1 MNYYQ
6 AARDN
11 FRYTVSVRRDI
22 HQHPELGYKETRT
35 AGIVEHELTKLGL
48 DVAAGIGETGVV
60 GLLKGEKPGPVLL
73 LRFDMDAL
81 QIQEETGAEYAS
93 IYPHVMHACG
103 HDGHV
108 AIGLSVAKIFAE
120 RRDQFSGE
128 IKFVFQP
135 GEEGLGGAERMIS
148 AGVLENPRPDMAL
161 AVHLWNE
168 KPVGWYGISAG
179 YIMAA
184 AEILS
189 INVHGKGG
197 HGALPHL
204 AVDPVLTAA
213 NLVVALQSISSRN
226 IPPLNSAVLSVTSM
240 HAGDSFNVI
249 PSNVALSGTIR
260 TFSPQ
265 IRQRVFKRFQQVCN
279 GLGQAFECQIDTQL
293 KMLTPAV
300 FNDPAF
306 TKQVYTTV
314 NTSLPN
320 PEIDQHYRV
329 MVSDDMAFILQEIPG
344 TYCFVGSANPAKGLN
359 DDHHHPC
366 FDFDEEALVN
376 AVALVSNAASALLT

>member
-6 AARDN
+6 AARDY
-11 FRYTVSVRRDI
+11 FQYTVSLRRDF
-22 HQHPELGYKETRT
+22 HQHPELGFRENRT
-35 AGIVEHELTKLGL
+35 AGIVANELTKLGL
-48 DVAAGIGETGVV
+48 DVAIGIGETGVV

-81 QIQEETGAEYAS
+81 PIKEETGAEYAS
-93 IYPHVMHACG
+93 INPQVMHACG

-120 RRDQFSGE
+120 RRDLFSGQM
-128 IKFVFQP
+128 KFVFQP
-135 GEEGLGGAERMIS
+135 GEEGLGGAERMIA

-184 AEILS
+184 GEIFNLRVRG
-189 INVHGKGG
+189 IGG
-197 HGALPHL
+197 HGGLPHL
-204 AVDPVLTAA
+204 AVDPVLAA
-213 NLVVALQSISSRN
+213 ADLVVALQSITSRN
-226 IPPLNSAVLSVTSM
+226 ISPLDSAVISVTSM
-240 HAGDSFNVI
+240 HGGDSFNVI
-249 PSNVALSGTIR
+249 PDKVALSGTIR
-260 TFSPQ
+260 TFSPEV
-265 IRQRVFKRFQQVCN
+265 RKRVLKRFQQVCN
-279 GLGQAFECQIDTQL
+279 GLGEAYECQVASEI

-300 FNDPAF
+300 FNDATI

-320 PEIDQHYRV
+320 RTIDQQYRV
-329 MVSDDMAFILQEIPG
+329 MVSDDMAFILGEIPG
-344 TYCFVGSANPAKGLN
+344 AYCFVGSANSAKGLN
-359 DDHHHPC
+359 AGHHHPC

-376 AVALVSNAASALLT
+376 AVAMVSSAAYSLLN

>member
-11 FRYTVSVRRDI
+11 FRYTVSLRRDI

-35 AGIVEHELTKLGL
+35 AGIVENELTKLGL
-48 DVAAGIGETGVV
+48 DVAAGIGETGVM

-120 RRDQFSGE
+120 RRDQLSGD

-135 GEEGLGGAERMIS
+135 GEEGLGGAERIIS

-226 IPPLNSAVLSVTSM
+226 IPPLDSAVLSVTSM
-240 HAGDSFNVI
+240 HGGDSFNVI

-265 IRQRVFKRFQQVCN
+265 VRQRVFKRFQQVCN
-279 GLGQAFECQIDTQL
+279 GLGQAFECQVDTQL

-300 FNDPAF
+300 LNDPAI
-306 TKQVYTTV
+306 T
-314 NTSLPN
+314 
-320 PEIDQHYRV
+320 E
-329 MVSDDMAFILQEIPG
+329 
-344 TYCFVGSANPAKGLN
+344 
-359 DDHHHPC
+359 
-366 FDFDEEALVN
+366 
-376 AVALVSNAASALLT
+376 

>member
-1 MNYYQ
+1 MFIFNYSY
-6 AARDN
+6 
-11 FRYTVSVRRDI
+11 S
-22 HQHPELGYKETRT
+22 K
-35 AGIVEHELTKLGL
+35 
-48 DVAAGIGETGVV
+48 
-60 GLLKGEKPGPVLL
+60 EKPGPVLL

-81 QIQEETGAEYAS
+81 PIHEATGAEYAS

-120 RRDQFSGE
+120 RRDQFSGQ

-168 KPVGWYGISAG
+168 KPVGWYGISVG

-184 AEILS
+184 AEIVN
-189 INVHGKGG
+189 IHVHGIGG

-204 AVDPVLTAA
+204 AVDPVLAA
-213 NLVVALQSISSRN
+213 ADLVVALQSITSRN
-226 IPPLNSAVLSVTSM
+226 IPPLDSAVVSVTTI
-240 HAGDSFNVI
+240 HGGDSFNVI
-249 PSNVALSGTIR
+249 PDKVALSGTIR

-265 IRQRVFKRFQQVCN
+265 VRQLVLKRFQQVCN
-279 GLGQAFECQIDTQL
+279 GLGQAYECQVDSEL

-300 FNDPAF
+300 FNNEKI
-306 TKQVYTTV
+306 TKQVY
-314 NTSLPN
+314 NTASSSLPN
-320 PEIDQHYRV
+320 PEIDQQYRV

-344 TYCFVGSANPAKGLN
+344 TYCFVGSANPVKGLSAG
-359 DDHHHPC
+359 HHQPS

-376 AVALVSNAASALLT
+376 AVGLVSSAVFSLLN

>member
-11 FRYTVSVRRDI
+11 FQYTVSLRRDF
-22 HQHPELGYKETRT
+22 HQHPELGFRETRT
-35 AGIVEHELTKLGL
+35 AGIVANELIKLGL
-48 DVAAGIGETGVV
+48 DVATGIGETGVV
-60 GLLKGEKPGPVLL
+60 GLLKGEKSGPVLL

-81 QIQEETGAEYAS
+81 PIQEETGAEYAS
-93 IYPHVMHACG
+93 VYPRVMHACG

-120 RRDQFSGE
+120 RRDLFSGQ

-135 GEEGLGGAERMIS
+135 GEEGLGGAERMIA
-148 AGVLENPRPDMAL
+148 AGVLENPQPDMAL

-184 AEILS
+184 GEIFNLRVRG
-189 INVHGKGG
+189 IGG

-204 AVDPVLTAA
+204 AVDPVLAA
-213 NLVVALQSISSRN
+213 ADLVVALQSISSRN
-226 IPPLNSAVLSVTSM
+226 ISPLDSAVVSVTSM
-240 HAGDSFNVI
+240 HGGDSFNVI
-249 PSNVALSGTIR
+249 PDKVALSGTIR
-260 TFSPQ
+260 TFSPEV
-265 IRQRVFKRFQQVCN
+265 RQRVLKRFQQVCN
-279 GLGQAFECQIDTQL
+279 GLGEAYECQVDSEI

-300 FNDPAF
+300 FNDATI
-306 TKQVYTTV
+306 TKQVYTTA

-320 PEIDQHYRV
+320 RTIDQQYRV
-329 MVSDDMAFILQEIPG
+329 MVSDDMAFILGEIPG

-359 DDHHHPC
+359 AGHHHPS
-366 FDFDEEALVN
+366 FDFEEEALVN
-376 AVALVSNAASALLT
+376 AVALVSSAASSLLN

>member
-11 FRYTVSVRRDI
+11 FRYTVSLRRDI

-35 AGIVEHELTKLGL
+35 AGIVENELTKLGL
-48 DVAAGIGETGVV
+48 DVAAGIGETGVM

-120 RRDQFSGE
+120 RRDQLSGD

-135 GEEGLGGAERMIS
+135 GEEGLGGAERIIS

-226 IPPLNSAVLSVTSM
+226 IPPLDSAVLSVTSM
-240 HAGDSFNVI
+240 HGGDSFNVI

-265 IRQRVFKRFQQVCN
+265 VRQRVFKRFQQVCN
-279 GLGQAFECQIDTQL
+279 GLGQAFECQVDTQL

-300 FNDPAF
+300 LNDPAI
-306 TKQVYTTV
+306 TEQVYTTA

-320 PEIDQHYRV
+320 PDIDQQYRV

-359 DDHHHPC
+359 DGHHHPC

-376 AVALVSNAASALLT
+376 AVALVSNAASALLN

>member
-1 MNYYQ
+1 MNSYQ

-11 FRYTVSVRRDI
+11 FQYSVSLRRDF
-22 HQHPELGYKETRT
+22 HRHPELGFKETRT
-35 AGIVEHELTKLGL
+35 AGIVANVLTELGL
-48 DVAAGIGETGVV
+48 DVATGIGETGVV
-60 GLLKGEKPGPVLL
+60 GLLKSEKPGPVLL

-81 QIQEETGAEYAS
+81 PIHEATGAEYAS

-120 RRDQFSGE
+120 RRDQFSGQ

-135 GEEGLGGAERMIS
+135 GEEGLAGAERMIS

-184 AEILS
+184 AEIVN
-189 INVHGKGG
+189 IHVHGIGG

-204 AVDPVLTAA
+204 AVDPVLAA
-213 NLVVALQSISSRN
+213 ADLVVALQSITSRN
-226 IPPLNSAVLSVTSM
+226 IPPLDSAVVSVTTI
-240 HAGDSFNVI
+240 HGGDSFNVI
-249 PSNVALSGTIR
+249 PDKVALSGTIR

-265 IRQRVFKRFQQVCN
+265 VRQLVLKRFQQVCN
-279 GLGQAFECQIDTQL
+279 GLGQAYECQVDSEL

-300 FNDPAF
+300 FNDEKI
-306 TKQVYTTV
+306 TKQVY
-314 NTSLPN
+314 NTASSSLPN
-320 PEIDQHYRV
+320 PEIDQQYRV

-344 TYCFVGSANPAKGLN
+344 TYCFVGSANPVKGLSAG
-359 DDHHHPC
+359 HHQPS

-376 AVALVSNAASALLT
+376 AVGLVSSAVFSLLN

>member
-11 FRYTVSVRRDI
+11 FQYSVSLRRDF
-22 HQHPELGYKETRT
+22 HQHPELGFKETRT
-35 AGIVEHELTKLGL
+35 AGIVANELTKLGL
-48 DVAAGIGETGVV
+48 YVAAGIGETGVV
-60 GLLKGEKPGPVLL
+60 GLLMGKKPGPVLL

-81 QIQEETGAEYAS
+81 PILEETGAEYAS

-108 AIGLSVAKIFAE
+108 AIGLTVAKIFAE
-120 RRDQFSGE
+120 RRDQFSGQM
-128 IKFVFQP
+128 KFVFQP
-135 GEEGLGGAERMIS
+135 GEEGLGGAERVIS

-179 YIMAA
+179 FIMAA
-184 AEILS
+184 ADIFN
-189 INVHGKGG
+189 IHVNGKGG

-213 NLVVALQSISSRN
+213 DLVVALQSISSRN
-226 IPPLNSAVLSVTSM
+226 IQPLDSAVLSVTSI
-240 HAGDSFNVI
+240 HGGDSFNVI
-249 PSNVALSGTIR
+249 PSKVALSGTIR
-260 TFSPQ
+260 TFAPEV
-265 IRQRVFKRFQQVCN
+265 RQRVLKRFQQICI
-279 GLGQAFECQIDTQL
+279 GLGQAYECQVDSEL

-300 FNDPAF
+300 FNDASI
-306 TKQVYTTV
+306 TTQVYTTAT
-314 NTSLPN
+314 TSLPN
-320 PEIDQHYRV
+320 PEIDQQYRV
-329 MVSDDMAFILQEIPG
+329 MVSYDMAFILQEIPG
-344 TYCFVGSANPAKGLN
+344 TYCFVGSANPTKGLTAG
-359 DDHHHPC
+359 HHHPC

-376 AVALVSNAASALLT
+376 AVALVASAASSQLN